1 MNYVNMQ
8 FVYPWSTKE
17 FTRTRSEMPVH
28 SRVEL
33 EFRNVVFLRR
43 GENWSIWRKT
53 SLSRVENQ

>member
-1 MNYVNMQ
+1 MQ

-17 FTRTRSEMPVH
+17 ITRTRSEMPVH

-33 EFRNVVFLRR
+33 EFGNVVFLRR